1 MSSRLRCPHRKK
13 SEALPGN
20 QAGVF
25 GAAGLTT
32 TDFSCASS
40 VLRDGFS
47 AADGC
52 IVGARFVQNSS
63 VLDRGFAFVTRD
75 ADGVLALSGKSS
87 FVDLDSVD
95 EAAGP
100 ARDAGGLLVAVG
112 EALLGDELARVEVPD
127 PACGHGQSKKQV
139 MWRSQTPGSVVVGNT
154 LPNEVAS
161 ECVGKVGQRFLGLFL
176 QQPEP
181 LTPGGLC
188 SPFKAFQPGSG
199 LTAPAAKDCQA
210 QLLFGIG

>member
-1 MSSRLRCPHRKK
+1 
-13 SEALPGN
+13 LPGN

-112 EALLGDELARVEVPD
+112 EAVLATSSR
-127 PACGHGQSKKQV
+127 AS
-139 MWRSQTPGSVVVGNT
+139 RSQIRPADTGSQK
-154 LPNEVAS
+154 S
-161 ECVGKVGQRFLGLFL
+161 R
-176 QQPEP
+176 
-181 LTPGGLC
+181 
-188 SPFKAFQPGSG
+188 
-199 LTAPAAKDCQA
+199 
-210 QLLFGIG
+210 